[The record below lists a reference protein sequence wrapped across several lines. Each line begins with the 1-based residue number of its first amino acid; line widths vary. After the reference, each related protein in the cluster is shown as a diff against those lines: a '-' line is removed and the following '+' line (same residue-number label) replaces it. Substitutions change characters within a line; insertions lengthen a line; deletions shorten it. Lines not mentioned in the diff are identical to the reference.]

1 MRNILF
7 LLILMFCFNFCI
19 NRNASETVELLAE
32 QADPFARVFRIKA
45 LQESLDAFIIDSRKT
60 TFKDTLVFS
69 ICLYRS
75 NSTFIRPCTDTMAFS
90 IMDDEVWSVEDPRG
104 QIQPRII
111 GAIRYGNEILG
122 LSYYD
127 YSPADTIVNECLFDL
142 QLWYKYKKSYGADE
156 SVNALKMASMNRYKF
171 EHGDDLILRRKYRNS
186 RFFDKGVWE

>member
-1 MRNILF
+1 
-7 LLILMFCFNFCI
+7 
-19 NRNASETVELLAE
+19 
-32 QADPFARVFRIKA
+32 
-45 LQESLDAFIIDSRKT
+45 
-60 TFKDTLVFS
+60 
-69 ICLYRS
+69 
-75 NSTFIRPCTDTMAFS
+75 MAFF
-90 IMDDEVWSVEDPRG
+90 IMDDEVWTVEDPRG

-142 QLWYKYKKSYGADE
+142 QLWYNYKKSYGADE